1 MAGVMIGFAFIFAA
15 AACGGAFTLPMKFIR
30 HFQWENTWLW
40 GSFFVMIVIP
50 WVVATIFLPNVLTDI
65 FAAGYRSVLLAALF
79 GFGWGFGTVTFGL
92 GISRIGL
99 SLGYA
104 IIMGVNTAVGSIL
117 PLLVLSRGD
126 LLTPGGRM
134 ILLGIVGCILGVGVC
149 GYAGILKGN
158 RGRELSG
165 HSDRENMERAPK
177 DTILKG
183 MIICVVSGV
192 LSSFLNLGFSF
203 GQSITVKARVG
214 GAIPSLAG
222 LATWIAV
229 FCGSFPAV
237 LIYCGGLQIRKKTWR
252 NNFGRGAARDI
263 LLAFV
268 LGLLWFGGII
278 FYGIGASRLGHLG
291 TSVGW
296 AVNLSASL
304 VVANILGFATGEW
317 KEAARASKRWIL
329 GGLAILIVSMAVL
342 GYGNSMLSLV

>member
-1 MAGVMIGFAFIFAA
+1 
-15 AACGGAFTLPMKFIR
+15 MKFIR

-50 WVVATIFLPNVLTDI
+50 WVVATLVLPNVLSDI

-104 IIMGVNTAVGSIL
+104 IIMGVNTAVGSLL
-117 PLLVLSRGD
+117 PLLALSPGD

-134 ILLGIVGCILGVGVC
+134 ILVGIAGCILGVGVC

-158 RGRELSG
+158 HSREISG
-165 HSDRENMERAPK
+165 PPDQENVERPPK
-177 DTILKG
+177 DSILKG

-203 GQSITVKARVG
+203 GQSITAKAREG

-222 LATWIAV
+222 LATWIV
-229 FCGSFPAV
+229 IFCGSFPAV
-237 LIYCGGLQIRKKTWR
+237 LIYCGRLQIKKKTWR
-252 NNFGRGAARDI
+252 NNFGLGAAHDF
-263 LLAFV
+263 LLTFV
-268 LGLLWFGGII
+268 LGLLWFGAII
-278 FYGIGASRLGHLG
+278 LYGIGASRLGHLG

-317 KEAARASKRWIL
+317 KEAAKASKRWIL
-329 GGLAILIVSMAVL
+329 GGLALLILSMAVL
-342 GYGNSMLSLV
+342 GYGNSMLGLV